1 MSKLVR
7 ALRAAG
13 VGFSRDGCAFLA
25 QAIAFNAVFAIFP
38 LALLGTAVLAQI
50 YGTAE
55 GQQKALALIST
66 LVPEAKSL
74 MASNIDNVVRYRGYS
89 GAFGLIGLV
98 WSGKNLFLALSYAL
112 DRALGVPKGRPLL
125 KDIAFSLIMLPVV
138 GLLLFV
144 ATSLP
149 LALALVARYL
159 PASSINAFTQI
170 STYAGAALIVFF
182 VTALLYTL
190 LPNRT
195 PKWWFGIPGALL
207 SAIAWNPVQIAFT
220 LYTTHTNFLQF
231 YGLIAAVVALMFW
244 FYIMGTI
251 FLYGAEFCAEWYDL
265 REPAAAAAYREEAAA
280 EIEAPKQP
288 A

>member
-1 MSKLVR
+1 MTKLVR
-7 ALRAAG
+7 ALREAG

-38 LALLGTAVLAQI
+38 LALLGTAVLAQS

-55 GQQKALALIST
+55 GQDKALQLIST

-89 GAFGLIGLV
+89 GLFGLIGLV

-138 GLLLFV
+138 GLLLFI

-149 LALALVARYL
+149 IALALVARFL
-159 PASSINAFTQI
+159 PPQSINVFIPIA
-170 STYAGAALIVFF
+170 TYAGASLIVFF

-195 PKWWFGIPGALL
+195 PKWWFGIPGAAL
-207 SAIAWNPVQIAFT
+207 SAIAWNPVQIAAT
-220 LYTTHTNFLQF
+220 
-231 YGLIAAVVALMFW
+231 
-244 FYIMGTI
+244 
-251 FLYGAEFCAEWYDL
+251 
-265 REPAAAAAYREEAAA
+265 
-280 EIEAPKQP
+280 
-288 A
+288 